1 VERRELLTDLDAL
14 GAFDSLPG
22 EDLTAVAEKYPFR
35 VSRHFLQS
43 IRFPG
48 DPLWL
53 QVAPDIRELR
63 DADGLEDPLAEEK
76 LSPVPNLV
84 HRYADRVLW
93 LVSHQCAVHCRF
105 CTRKRRWREPLPM
118 TDEMLQAGYDYLQ
131 QHREIKDV
139 LLSGGDPLLL
149 RDARLES
156 ILRTLRKISHLEIIR
171 IGTRIPGVFPQ
182 RVTHGLARMLARYH
196 PLYVNIHFNH
206 PREITPECRH
216 ACRLLADAGI
226 PLASQT
232 VLLKG
237 VNDDAEVLAD
247 LFRKLLA
254 MRVRPY
260 YLLQMDLTRST
271 AHFRTPISTGL
282 RIIAALKNRL
292 SGLGI
297 PQFVVDL
304 PGGRGKV
311 PLLPSHVEEIQA
323 GQLIFKGYAGRRSVY
338 PLLPGEEQELTG
350 WLHDRV
356 ALRRP
361 TDIHCSPEPPE
372 DHSES

>member
-1 VERRELLTDLDAL
+1 MERRELLTDLDAL
-14 GAFDSLPG
+14 GAYDSLPG
-22 EDLTAVAEKYPFR
+22 EDLTTVAEKYPFR
-35 VSRHFLQS
+35 VSRHFLKS

-53 QVAPDIRELR
+53 QVAPDIRELH
-63 DADGLEDPLAEEK
+63 DTSGLVDPLAEET

-118 TDEMLQAGYDYLQ
+118 TDEMLQAGYDYIQ
-131 QHREIKDV
+131 QHQEIKDV

-149 RDARLES
+149 RDVRLES
-156 ILRTLRKISHLEIIR
+156 ILRTLRKISHVEIIR

-206 PREITPECRH
+206 PREITPESRH

-226 PLASQT
+226 PLGSQT

-323 GQLIFKGYAGRRSVY
+323 GQLIFKGYAGRHAVY
-338 PLLPGEEQELTG
+338 PLLPGEEAELAS
-350 WLHDRV
+350 WLHDNV

-361 TDIHCSPEPPE
+361 TDIHCSPDPPE